1 MNDIWELL
9 GIEPTDDKKI
19 IRRAYA
25 EQSRLHHPE
34 EEPEYFTALNQAY
47 KAALDHGI
55 RLKNTE
61 NMSDSEKGSTEIR
74 ETQKIQKEQEISKT
88 QEIQIT
94 QETQI
99 IQETQ
104 TIQKTSKKQDNQ
116 AIQAIQAITKIQ
128 EISEASESK
137 SSLLKILDAAQEQ
150 AVKASMET
158 GALHEF
164 TVLFENPDR
173 KSVV

>member
-94 QETQI
+94 
-99 IQETQ
+99 
-104 TIQKTSKKQDNQ
+104 
-116 AIQAIQAITKIQ
+116 
-128 EISEASESK
+128 
-137 SSLLKILDAAQEQ
+137 
-150 AVKASMET
+150 AVKITAFIALAAKANPARLNTIVNGLIVMFET
-158 GALHEF
+158 
-164 TVLFENPDR
+164 
-173 KSVV
+173 S

>member
-116 AIQAIQAITKIQ
+116 AIQAIQAITKTVVLIK
-128 EISEASESK
+128 K
-137 SSLLKILDAAQEQ
+137 SCGMMKTKMKKTAHLPVILRMRKHTARSL
-150 AVKASMET
+150 
-158 GALHEF
+158 
-164 TVLFENPDR
+164 P
-173 KSVV
+173 